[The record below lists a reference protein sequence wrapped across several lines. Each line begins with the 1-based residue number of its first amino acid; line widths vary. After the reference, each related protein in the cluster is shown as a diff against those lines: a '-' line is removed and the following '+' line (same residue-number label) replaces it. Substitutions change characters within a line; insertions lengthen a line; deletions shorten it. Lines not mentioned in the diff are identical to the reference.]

1 MYDTGSYRNLYQK
14 SVLMAYRFRAKH
26 THSNTSHGLPTE
38 KKNNDFAP
46 FGGETIYRIEFVS
59 QQHTRILC
67 ALQILLDHDDDN
79 DGDMVM
85 AMFLCS
91 MNSTFKKT
99 SGKVCNRRIQCQL
112 NSPYR

>member
-1 MYDTGSYRNLYQK
+1 
-14 SVLMAYRFRAKH
+14 MAYRFRAKH

-67 ALQILLDHDDDN
+67 ALQILLDHDDGN

-85 AMFLCS
+85 AMFL
-91 MNSTFKKT
+91 
-99 SGKVCNRRIQCQL
+99 
-112 NSPYR
+112 